1 MEFYPSSCVTFYLM
15 QVCCKDLWYLE
26 AEKPA
31 QPGRVQLAK
40 AFTQQLEVYWGACPT
55 ADAYI
60 LQIQK
65 YDISPTSSA
74 PAVSLCP
81 TQSYNLSTLV
91 CVPNLLQKNLYLL

>member
-1 MEFYPSSCVTFYLM
+1 MKISLDLLFHYAQLILSHSSFFNVL

-81 TQSYNLSTLV
+81 FFFCLL
-91 CVPNLLQKNLYLL
+91 CVI